1 MKQVSDFFLKSYN
14 EGTLDKYYVSDLT
27 ICTVDNEIIQIPSE
41 NVSINNNIFTSGGD
55 ENGFLLGKV
64 ILDTLQLE
72 IINNNY
78 LYDSVNF
85 TNAKLGYV

>member
-78 LYDSVNF
+78 L
-85 TNAKLGYV
+85 